1 MVHHCQ
7 EAAKLLLHKCNGCML
22 AVGIVAAV
30 ARAKKVQEWVK
41 MAQSFDRILRDSTVD
56 GASSCFQLVAV
67 SIYHMLEMGKG
78 TTTGNAALASKR
90 LTAFQAL
97 AAFPSSRPL
106 PVTVI
111 YLAYAQLCAGGRC
124 VGLEEFTEVLDYL
137 VSMNLLLVRHR
148 LIHLSRLKSL
158 TGSSS
163 RLL

>member
-1 MVHHCQ
+1 MLNPCQ

-30 ARAKKVQEWVK
+30 ARAKKVQKWVK
-41 MAQSFDRILRDSTVD
+41 MAQSFDRILRDSTID
-56 GASSCFQLVAV
+56 GASSCFRLVAV
-67 SIYHMLEMGKG
+67 SIYHMLELGKG
-78 TTTGNAALASKR
+78 TTTGHSQLASKR

-124 VGLEEFTEVLDYL
+124 VSMEEFTEILDYL
-137 VSMNLLLVRHR
+137 VSMSLLLVRHY
-148 LIHLSRLKSL
+148 LPHL
-158 TGSSS
+158 
-163 RLL
+163 